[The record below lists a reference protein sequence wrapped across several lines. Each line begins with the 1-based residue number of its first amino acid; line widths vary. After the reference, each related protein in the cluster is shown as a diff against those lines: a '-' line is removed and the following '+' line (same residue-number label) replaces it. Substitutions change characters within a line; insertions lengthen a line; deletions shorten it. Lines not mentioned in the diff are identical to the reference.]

1 MTYYNKEVDV
11 VLKELGTSTSGLSD
25 QEAALRLQKYG
36 YNVLA
41 EGKKASLFIKFLKQL
56 INPMII
62 VLMVAAAISGL
73 LGEWIDMAVI
83 LGVVLLNAIMSTVQ
97 EGKAEKA
104 IAKLKSMATP
114 YCAVIRNGAVKM
126 VPSNTLVPGDIIQIS
141 AGDVIAADARIIK
154 SSSLMAEEA
163 ALTGESTPVEK
174 NAEKIDSDKV
184 IVGDQKNMV
193 FTTDKIIYGTGLAV
207 VTATGMQTEIGKIA
221 NILKETKE
229 EVTPL
234 QKRMNEI
241 SGVLTVA
248 ILILCVV
255 ILGVNLTMA
264 YINLHNLTF
273 ATFIDFFTL
282 SVSIA
287 VAAIPEGLPAVVTL
301 VLALGVQK
309 MAKRNSIVRKLN
321 AVETL
326 GCVQF
331 ICSDKTGTLTQNKMS
346 VKKNYFDGK
355 MQPVV
360 LPSSLTAN
368 YFLKCLMLCNDSV
381 LEGEKGD
388 PTEIA
393 LLKLGE
399 ANGLNQKDFNRLYP
413 RVFDLPFDSERKLMT
428 TVNQTEHGLISFTKG
443 AVDQILKRCT
453 HIQLNGQVIPIT
465 QQHINDIL
473 NANKEMA
480 SGALRMLAAAYKP
493 LTKVP
498 DDADKDKLE
507 HNLIFLGL
515 TGMQDPPRPEAK
527 ESIKICKK
535 AGIKVVMIT
544 GDHKDTAVA
553 IAKELDIIQN
563 EKYAITG
570 EELDKL
576 SDEELKEKV
585 NYYRVYARVSP
596 EHKVR
601 IVKALQANDNV
612 VAMTGDG
619 VNDAPALKTANI
631 GVGMGITGT
640 DVSKDVADMI
650 LTDDNFASIVAAV
663 EEGRRIYTNIKK
675 ATRFLLSC
683 NASEIFMVFIASI
696 ITLAAS
702 ITNGPL
708 KDMVVLHT
716 VQILFINT
724 ITDTFPAIALG
735 NDNAEDDI
743 MSVPPRRPNESF
755 FDKFMVG
762 NILIQALFMTGL
774 TYAAYFIGRGI
785 SENAEAPT
793 TMAFATLS
801 LIQLFHC
808 LNIHKE
814 RKSIFGKNFFGNRML
829 IISIACLI
837 LFTVF
842 IIQIAPIAL
851 VIKSVPLSVKE
862 WLVVFGMSLAIIPIV
877 EVMKAISRA
886 IWEVKVERIY

>member
-1 MTYYNKEVDV
+1 MAYYNKEVEE
-11 VLKELGTSTSGLSD
+11 VLQELGTSTSGLTD

-36 YNVLA
+36 YNVLV
-41 EGKKASLFIKFLKQL
+41 EGKKAGLLVKFLKQF
-56 INPMII
+56 INTMII
-62 VLMVAAAISGL
+62 VLMVAATISGV

-83 LGVVLLNAIMSTVQ
+83 FGVVLLNAVMSTVQ

-126 VPSNTLVPGDIIQIS
+126 VPSNTLVPGDIIQVA

-163 ALTGESTPVEK
+163 ALTGESVPVEK
-174 NAEKIDSDKV
+174 NSEKINSENV
-184 IVGDQKNMV
+184 ILGDQKNML
-193 FTTDKIIYGTGLAV
+193 FTTDKIIYGSGLAV
-207 VTATGMQTEIGKIA
+207 VTATGMNSEIGKIA

-229 EVTPL
+229 ETTPL
-234 QKRMNEI
+234 QRRMNEI

-248 ILILCVV
+248 ILIVCAI
-255 ILGVNLTMA
+255 ILSVNLLMA
-264 YINLHNLTF
+264 YINSHNITID
-273 ATFIDFFTL
+273 TFIEFFLL
-282 SVSIA
+282 SVGIA

-326 GCVQF
+326 GCVQY

-346 VKKNYFDGK
+346 VKKNFFDGK
-355 MQPVV
+355 IQPVQ
-360 LPSSLTAN
+360 LTASPTAD
-368 YFLKCLMLCNDSV
+368 YFLKCLILCNDSD

-393 LLKLGE
+393 LLKLGQE
-399 ANGLNQKDFNRLYP
+399 NGLIQKDLNHTYP

-428 TVNQTEHGLISFTKG
+428 TVNKTEQGLVSFTKG
-443 AVDQILKRCT
+443 AVDQLLPRCT
-453 HIQLNGQVIPIT
+453 HIQINGQILPIT
-465 QQHINDIL
+465 QNHIDDIL
-473 NANKEMA
+473 KANKEMA
-480 SGALRMLAAAYKP
+480 SSALRILAAAFKP
-493 LTKVP
+493 IAELP
-498 DDADKDKLE
+498 DEKNKDELE
-507 HNLIFLGL
+507 RGLIFLGL

-563 EKYAITG
+563 EKYAVTG
-570 EELDKL
+570 EELDKM
-576 SDEELKEKV
+576 SDEELKERV

-601 IVKALQANDNV
+601 IVRALQANNNV

-663 EEGRRIYTNIKK
+663 EEGRRIYANIKK

-683 NASEIFMVFIASI
+683 NASEILLLFIASI
-696 ITLAAS
+696 ITLVE
-702 ITNGPL
+702 TMKGGPL
-708 KDMVVLHT
+708 KDMVILHT
-716 VQILFINT
+716 VQILFINI

-735 NDNAEDDI
+735 NDNAEAYI

-755 FDKFMVG
+755 FDASMIT
-762 NILIQALFMTGL
+762 NILLQALFMTGL
-774 TYAAYFIGRGI
+774 TFGSYFIGRHIG
-785 SENAEAPT
+785 SSSKTAT

-814 RKSIFGKNFFGNRML
+814 RETIFGKNFFGNRWL
-829 IISIACLI
+829 IISIAALI
-837 LFTVF
+837 VFTVL
-842 IIQIAPIAL
+842 IINVEPIAML
-851 VIKSVPLSVKE
+851 IKSVPLTFKE
-862 WLVVFGMSLAIIPIV
+862 WVIVFAMSIAIIPIV
-877 EVMKAISRA
+877 EVMKIFSRA
-886 IWEVKVERIY
+886 NYQKKVEKIY